1 VNFGEPVA
9 EGVWNLAEENAKQA
23 DLMLV
28 FGSSLKVRPAMDLP
42 TLSSTYPIRF
52 LTM

>member
-9 EGVWNLAEENAKQA
+9 EGIWNLAEENAKQA

-42 TLSSTYPIRF
+42 TLSSTYHIRF